1 MSGCGSR
8 TLNISSSL
16 PFLRICKQ
24 IHSENAAVLYGGMYK
39 LPIFRFSIWL
49 ARHVLGAKEGTVPL
63 EQHLHAG
70 LETNSQI
77 QKPDTNSGILGHAFF
92 LNDEDYSTE
101 KFRIL
106 ALTPINPVC
115 DFATM

>member
-1 MSGCGSR
+1 M
-8 TLNISSSL
+8 
-16 PFLRICKQ
+16 
-24 IHSENAAVLYGGMYK
+24 
-39 LPIFRFSIWL
+39 
-49 ARHVLGAKEGTVPL
+49 PL

-101 KFRIL
+101 KLRIPGLDTDEPRLRLRYHVLL
-106 ALTPINPVC
+106 AMLHRP
-115 DFATM
+115 FK